1 MLNYT
6 NTFELVSSI
15 FVHALTPV
23 EVFLSVTGLE
33 ADLEF
38 VPVEAAVK
46 AYKKVNHCAEYLKTA
61 RDIIA
66 AQRTTQT
73 VCRSTEAQVTSE
85 SAPAPRPSV
94 APVRPSPLKESSIPQ
109 EYTDHQERLIKVEE
123 AQAHLALARALIFAI
138 RPTSKPAVST
148 TDTFEPTL
156 LTRPAPVP
164 SPLRQAAY
172 TEEDVPAAQ
181 ATHEE
186 IAAAAAEYLE
196 EARER
201 LFVDH
206 GIVPQ
211 TQSAPIQV
219 SPPPRFVSTP
229 SPLRNIAFVSEPV
242 VAPLWPATN
251 PVVVVKPLSSR
262 RRTHRNRKICP
273 APSKKTRVALSPLVA
288 VPQNIASTS
297 QDCDQRTSAKK
308 AKLES

>member
-23 EVFLSVTGLE
+23 EVFLSAAGLE

-38 VPVEAAVK
+38 VPVDVAVK

-66 AQRTTQT
+66 PKRAPQMVR
-73 VCRSTEAQVTSE
+73 RSTESQVTSE

-138 RPTSKPAVST
+138 RPTSKPVVST
-148 TDTFEPTL
+148 TATPDPTL
-156 LTRPAPVP
+156 PTRPALVP

-172 TEEDVPAAQ
+172 TEEDVAAER
-181 ATHEE
+181 TTNEE
-186 IAAAAAEYLE
+186 TVAAAAEYLE

-206 GIVPQ
+206 GIVPHQ

-219 SPPPRFVSTP
+219 SPPLRFASTP
-229 SPLRNIAFVSEPV
+229 SPLRKVAFVSEPV
-242 VAPLWPATN
+242 VAPLWPAAN
-251 PVVVVKPLSSR
+251 PVVVKPLSSR
-262 RRTHRNRKICP
+262 RRTHRNRKVCP
-273 APSKKTRVALSPLVA
+273 SPGKKTRVALSPLVA
-288 VPQNIASTS
+288 VPQNIVSTS
-297 QDCDQRTSAKK
+297 QDYDRWTSAKK
-308 AKLES
+308 PKTES